1 MALTPLGS
9 GILGGFLS
17 SLFDTAGSA
26 AGSALTY
33 QQQKDL
39 AKYQYDLN
47 MQGWRE
53 MNEYN
58 SPKNQMAR
66 YQEAGLNPNLIYGSG
81 SASAGNAGSFPEYK
95 APNLARFQAFDNVG
109 SQFLAG
115 MMQIQQLSNLNKQGQ
130 LLEAQTDLAH
140 HNSDVAKANAMNTFA
155 MVPGTRAKSIVAD
168 METHYY
174 EDKQKY
180 ALKQAAATLQET
192 ERRIELIGK
201 QVTNADLDAA
211 LKKIDINLAPY
222 KLQQIKALTRSTLLQ
237 GDIINW
243 QLGLRDLGIPPNAPW
258 FVPFL
263 VNILGSENVANMVS
277 SFQNWF
283 QSFLSGNGKTPGQRF
298 TDFVAKKENATPQ
311 EAFNQFMFGSYNR
324 NDFWRKFDTINNPRK
339 YYRFY

>member
-1 MALTPLGS
+1 MSLGS
-9 GILGGFLS
+9 FVQGIIGGSLS

-33 QQQKDL
+33 KQQKDL

-81 SASAGNAGSFPEYK
+81 SASAGNAGSIPEYK

-115 MMQIQQLSNLNKQGQ
+115 LMQIQQLSNLNKQGQ
-130 LLEAQTDLAH
+130 LIDAQTDLAH
-140 HNSDVAKANAMNTFA
+140 HNSDVAKANAINTMA

-168 METHYY
+168 IETHYY

-180 ALKQAAATLQET
+180 ALKQAAASLKET

-211 LKKIDINLAPY
+211 LKKIDIQMAPY
-222 KLQQIKALTRSTLLQ
+222 KLQQIKALTRKTLLE

-258 FVPFL
+258 LVPFL
-263 VNILGSENVANMVS
+263 VNILGSENVSDMVIA
-277 SFQNWF
+277 FRNWF
-283 QSFLSGNGKTPGQRF
+283 TNFLHGGSKSLAQT
-298 TDFVAKKENATPQ
+298 AK
-311 EAFNQFMFGSYNR
+311 EAVLGSPHVVDAITNYNR
-324 NDFWRKFDTINNPRK
+324 IAPPKGSLTIR
-339 YYRFY
+339 

>member
-1 MALTPLGS
+1 MALGPLGQ
-9 GILGGFLS
+9 GIIGGLVS
-17 SLFDTAGSA
+17 SIFDTAGSA

-53 MNEYN
+53 MIEYN

-115 MMQIQQLSNLNKQGQ
+115 MMQIQQLNNLEKQGQ
-130 LLEAQTDLAH
+130 LIDAQTDLAH
-140 HNSDVAKANAMNTFA
+140 HNSDVAKANAMNTMA
-155 MVPGTRAKSIVAD
+155 MVPGTRAKSIIAD
-168 METHYY
+168 IETHYY

-180 ALKQAAATLQET
+180 ALRQAAASLRET
-192 ERRIELIGK
+192 ERRVELIGK
-201 QVTNADLDAA
+201 QVSNADLDAA
-211 LKKIDINLAPY
+211 LKKLDAQLKKIDIQMAPF
-222 KLQQIKALTRSTLLQ
+222 KLQQIKAITRKTLLE

-243 QLGLRDLGIPPNAPW
+243 QLGLRDLGIPPNSPW
-258 FVPFL
+258 LVPFL
-263 VNILGSENVANMVS
+263 VNILGSENVAYMVKAS
-277 SFQNWF
+277 QDWLKDFLGIDAAAPEPEPKEPAAKFQKRLKE
-283 QSFLSGNGKTPGQRF
+283 SAGFLSP
-298 TDFVAKKENATPQ
+298 
-311 EAFNQFMFGSYNR
+311 
-324 NDFWRKFDTINNPRK
+324 
-339 YYRFY
+339 FYGLGW

>member
-1 MALTPLGS
+1 MALGPLGQ
-9 GILGGFLS
+9 GIIGSLFS
-17 SLFDTAGSA
+17 SIFDTAGSA

-66 YQEAGLNPNLIYGSG
+66 FQEAGLNPNLIYGSG
-81 SASAGNAGSFPEYK
+81 SASAGNAGSVPEYR

-115 MMQIQQLSNLNKQGQ
+115 MMQIQQLNNLDKQGQ
-130 LLEAQTDLAH
+130 LIDAQTDLAH
-140 HNSDVAKANAMNTFA
+140 HNSDVAKANAMNTMA

-192 ERRIELIGK
+192 ERRIELIGR

-211 LKKIDINLAPY
+211 LKKIDIQMAPY

-263 VNILGSENVANMVS
+263 VNVLGSENVANMIT

-283 QSFLSGNGKTPGQRF
+283 TNFLHGGSNTLVQK
-298 TDFVAKKENATPQ
+298 AKEAVIGSPQ
-311 EAFNQFMFGSYNR
+311 VVDAISDYNR
-324 NDFWRKFDTINNPRK
+324 IAPPKGSFTIR
-339 YYRFY
+339 

>member
-17 SLFDTAGSA
+17 SIFDTAGSA
-26 AGSALTY
+26 AGSAFTY

-58 SPKNQMAR
+58 TPKNQMAR
-66 YQEAGLNPNLIYGSG
+66 YQEAGLNPNLIYGTG

-95 APNLARFQAFDNVG
+95 APNLSRFQAFDNIG
-109 SQFLAG
+109 SQVLAG
-115 MMQIQQLSNLNKQGQ
+115 MMQIKQLSNLDKQGQ

-140 HNSDVAKANAMNTFA
+140 HNSDVAKANAMNTLA
-155 MVPGTRAKSIVAD
+155 MVPGTRAKSIMAD
-168 METHYY
+168 IETHYY

-180 ALKQAAATLQET
+180 ALRQAAATLQET
-192 ERRIELIGK
+192 ERRVELIGK
-201 QVTNADLDAA
+201 QVTNAELDAA
-211 LKKIDINLAPY
+211 LKKLDAQLKRIDIQMAPY
-222 KLQQIKALTRSTLLQ
+222 RLQQIKALTRKTLLE

-258 FVPFL
+258 LVPFL
-263 VNILGSENVANMVS
+263 VNILGSENVANMVK
-277 SFQNWF
+277 SFQDWLKG
-283 QSFLSGNGKTPGQRF
+283 FLSQAKEKPLTIPYNKTPHGARVFNPFGRNF
-298 TDFVAKKENATPQ
+298 TWDSI
-311 EAFNQFMFGSYNR
+311 NQQPIYE
-324 NDFWRKFDTINNPRK
+324 
-339 YYRFY
+339 